1 MTSLYNLDADN
12 LQDTPTIGAGF
23 WAEQWIE
30 ENPFDRT
37 HGMMYQQPTLS
48 PAARLVKGDFSSVL
62 QECLPGVSSY
72 LPLSFQEDTTSKQ
85 PIKPS
90 SAPHGVALSG
100 TGTITPYI
108 TYFQLVANLLQVTA
122 IHSSRPPQLVRLQ
135 R

>member
-1 MTSLYNLDADN
+1 MTYLHNLNTDS

-30 ENPFDRT
+30 ENPFDRP
-37 HGMMYQQPTLS
+37 HSMIYQQPTFS
-48 PAARLVKGDFSSVL
+48 PAARLVNGDFSSVL
-62 QECLPGVSSY
+62 QECLPGVSLY
-72 LPLSFQEDTTSKQ
+72 LPLSFREDTTSNQ

-100 TGTITPYI
+100 TGNITPYI
-108 TYFQLVANLLQVTA
+108 TYFHLVANLLQVTA
-122 IHSSRPPQLVRLQ
+122 IHSSRPPQLAQLQ